1 VLLTGI
7 ADMLILDISNDTD
20 ECSAMVTL
28 LSLDCQSKIHFFVRY
43 TFGIHVEKYTSC
55 VVFLVN
61 QPLLSSS

>member
-1 VLLTGI
+1 VLTGI
-7 ADMLILDISNDTD
+7 ADMLILTFPTTRTD

-28 LSLDCQSKIHFFVRY
+28 LSLDSQSEIHFFVRY

-61 QPLLSSS
+61 QPLLSSC